1 MHILLIGL
9 WTNGIVI
16 LTFGNL
22 DLWVFIT
29 ALGLR
34 VVDMNVDMDVSVGH
48 AFPIEERIIAIKKK
62 VGACYFH
69 QSRRDSLA

>member
-1 MHILLIGL
+1 VRIIFIGI

-16 LTFGNL
+16 LTFGDL
-22 DLWVFIT
+22 DLGVFIT

-48 AFPIEERIIAIKKK
+48 AFPIEERIIAIKK
-62 VGACYFH
+62 
-69 QSRRDSLA
+69 R